1 MYVKNVMRKAVL
13 EKEMLTS
20 PDFKCK
26 EDLLISFTRNQE
38 RDSIK
43 KAVTIDRKA
52 TEGQQFDFSFH
63 KYLRGVK
70 LTQIEQYSNVF

>member
-43 KAVTIDRKA
+43 KTVTIDRKA
-52 TEGQQFDFSFH
+52 TEGQQFDFSNWIRF
-63 KYLRGVK
+63 L
-70 LTQIEQYSNVF
+70 